1 MLKDV
6 SEPKYQ
12 FLITKCENAAIKN
25 LDDLSAFV
33 EYSNTMD
40 DVYNNIDD
48 YNPEKKE
55 KKFNCASWHDCLC
68 HD

>member
-1 MLKDV
+1 MLKDL
-6 SEPKYQ
+6 SETKYQ
-12 FLITKCENAAIKN
+12 FLITKRENAAIKN
-25 LDDLSAFV
+25 LDGPSAFV

-48 YNPEKKE
+48 YNPKIKE
-55 KKFNCASWHDCLC
+55 KNFNCASWHDCLY